1 MKKFTIFI
9 TLFAFMFGITP
20 LSTASA
26 QKQSVNEIN
35 IAVDE
40 QFYDLDIMTMTK
52 HSSAVDQA
60 FTMIYDRLLAF
71 ENGRITSDIAL
82 SYELLP
88 SDDPSEGGNDSWAD
102 DFYIP
107 ECPEEWI
114 EGYYAPPGMLDWED
128 TEELNFLGGSG
139 QMIIRITLRDDV
151 YFSDNSNLTAEDVA
165 QWIVRAKSCPTDT
178 LLYKQW
184 ESVFSAI
191 EVDSTTIDLYMNLS
205 DKDYGYV
212 DFIYSLTTPIASI
225 IKYDNGYIGTGAYS
239 VAECENNFVKLERRS
254 NWWKGEVSGVDYVNF
269 YYYTNKN
276 EIQMQLQSGGVSIAV
291 SDGYAENL
299 QHNIESGELKEKRI
313 ATNPIAVLLNK
324 EDSVLADKYIRH
336 CIFYSIYANPLVE
349 TSYYGLVGATHD
361 YWTIDTHNYHGNMN
375 CEDAYTEKISEEFWE
390 NGCLEDYNVSLSL
403 IINDNESDRNIGE
416 FIAGTMNGVLPE
428 MSNGYLNTLT
438 NRRFDV
444 SVELVNDENYKSALE
459 SGGYQLIIKEIELS
473 EIDSAY
479 KYLNGKSTENMDKH
493 LYKMKKSA
501 DLNTFHR
508 MHKRIQAER
517 CNNYDLFIAGWKY
530 KSIVYNNNISGIEFA
545 SGYNPVSLISYPDF
559 RGVNK

>member
-9 TLFAFMFGITP
+9 TLFAFIFGIIP

-26 QKQSVNEIN
+26 QKQSANEIK

-60 FTMIYDRLLAF
+60 FTMIYDRLFAF

-88 SDDPSEGGNDSWAD
+88 SDEPGEGGNDSWAD

-114 EGYYAPPGMLDWED
+114 EGYDAPPGMLDWED

-178 LLYKQW
+178 LLHKQW
-184 ESVFSAI
+184 ESVFSTI

-254 NWWKGEVSGVDYVNF
+254 NWWKGEVSGADYVNF
-269 YYYTNKN
+269 YYYASKN
-276 EIQMQLQSGGVSIAV
+276 EIQMQLQTGDVSIAV

-324 EDSVLADKYIRH
+324 EDSLLSNKYIRKG
-336 CIFYSIYANPLVE
+336 IFYGINANTMIAQNYFE
-349 TSYYGLVGATHD
+349 LVGATHD
-361 YWTIDTHNYHGNMN
+361 YWTVDRHNYSGLKNN
-375 CEDAYTEKISEEFWE
+375 EDSYTRAIFNIYKYI
-390 NGCLEDYNVSLSL
+390 GLEDDYSVPLS
-403 IINDNESDRNIGE
+403 IITDNNDFNIRIGE
-416 FIAGTMNGVLPE
+416 YIVGDMN
-428 MSNGYLNTLT
+428 SRTKKSANQTDNYRFNATLN
-438 NRRFDV
+438 RV
-444 SVELVNDENYKSALE
+444 SDELYESALE

-479 KYLNGKSTENMDKH
+479 KYFNGKSTENMDKL

-508 MHKRIQAER
+508 MHKYIQAER
-517 CNNYDLFIAGWKY
+517 CNNYDLLIAGWKY
-530 KSIVYNNNISGIEFA
+530 KSIVYNNNISGIKFA

>member
-26 QKQSVNEIN
+26 QKQSANEIN

-40 QFYDLDIMTMTK
+40 QFYGLDIVTMTK

-88 SDDPSEGGNDSWAD
+88 SDDPGEGGNDSWAD

-128 TEELNFLGGSG
+128 TEELNFLDGSG

-191 EVDSTTIDLYMNLS
+191 EVDSTTIDLYMDLS

-254 NWWKGEVSGVDYVNF
+254 SWWKGEVSGADYVNF
-269 YYYTNKN
+269 YYYASKN
-276 EIQMQLQSGGVSIAV
+276 EIQMQLQSGDVSIAV

-324 EDSVLADKYIRH
+324 EDSLLSNKYIRKGV
-336 CIFYSIYANPLVE
+336 FYGINANTMIDLNYFE
-349 TSYYGLVGATHD
+349 LVGTTHD
-361 YWTIDTHNYHGNMN
+361 YWTFDGHNYPGLKKN
-375 CEDAYTEKISEEFWE
+375 EDGYTRAIFDIYKNI
-390 NGCLEDYNVSLSL
+390 GLEDDYSVPLS
-403 IINDNESDRNIGE
+403 IITDNNDFNIRIGE
-416 FIAGTMNGVLPE
+416 YIVEDMNSRTKNPA
-428 MSNGYLNTLT
+428 NQTDNYRFNATLN
-438 NRRFDV
+438 RV
-444 SVELVNDENYKSALE
+444 SDELYESALE

-530 KSIVYNNNISGIEFA
+530 KSIVYNNNISGIKFA